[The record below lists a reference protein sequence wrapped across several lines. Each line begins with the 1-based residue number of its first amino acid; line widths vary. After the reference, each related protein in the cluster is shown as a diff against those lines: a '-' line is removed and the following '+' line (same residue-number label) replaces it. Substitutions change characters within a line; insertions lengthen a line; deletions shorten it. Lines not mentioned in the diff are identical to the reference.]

1 VIYSH
6 IYLSL
11 RKKGKPIG
19 SNDMW
24 IAALALE
31 LDNELLTL
39 DDDFKNISGLML
51 GSI

>member
-1 VIYSH
+1 MRLTVSTFITN
-6 IYLSL
+6 
-11 RKKGKPIG
+11 KKGKPIG

-24 IAALALE
+24 IAAIALE

-39 DDDFKNISGLML
+39 DDDFKNISDLML